1 MPNVLITGC
10 SRGLGLEW
18 ARQLAQA
25 DWRVFATCRHP
36 HEAVAL
42 AELAAEREN
51 LSVHRLDVTDA
62 ADIRAMR
69 WELEDTPLDLLLNN
83 AALYLDKDAAMLG
96 SLRYEEWL
104 RTFEVNTLGAVRLCE
119 AFAPNLRRGE
129 RPLAV
134 AISSHMGSIGDIV
147 SGDSLYYRSSKAA
160 LNAAMRGLAASLGE
174 QGIGVLIVHPGWVR
188 TRMGGAM
195 GRLSEAQSVQG
206 MRALIE
212 GFDRTRHGRF
222 FRYDGTELPW

>member
-18 ARQLAQA
+18 SRQLAE
-25 DWRVFATCRHP
+25 DGWRVYATCRYP
-36 HEAVAL
+36 HEAH
-42 AELAAEREN
+42 ELAALAGRLPG

-62 ADIRAMR
+62 ADIRALR
-69 WELEDTPLDLLLNN
+69 WELEDEPLDLLLNN

-96 SLRYEEWL
+96 SVRYDEWL

-119 AFAPNLRRGE
+119 AFLPNLRRGE

-134 AISSHMGSIGDIV
+134 AVSSHMGSIADIATA
-147 SGDSLYYRSSKAA
+147 DSLYYRSSKAA
-160 LNAAMRGLAASLGE
+160 LNAAMRGLAAVLGE
-174 QGIGVLIVHPGWVR
+174 EGVGVLIVHPGWVR
-188 TRMGGAM
+188 TRMGGPM
-195 GRLSEAQSVQG
+195 GRLTTAQSVQG
-206 MRALIE
+206 MRALVDNF
-212 GFDRTRHGRF
+212 GPAQHGRF

>member
-1 MPNVLITGC
+1 MSNVLITGC

-18 ARQLAQA
+18 ARQLAEA
-25 DWRVFATCRHP
+25 GWRVFASCRHP
-36 HEAVAL
+36 GEAGELARL
-42 AELAAEREN
+42 AERSAN

-62 ADIRAMR
+62 ADIRALC
-69 WELEDTPLDLLLNN
+69 WELEDTPLDLLINN

-96 SLRYEEWL
+96 SVRYEDWL
-104 RTFEVNTLGAVRLCE
+104 RTFDVNTLGAVRLCE
-119 AFAPNLRRGE
+119 AFAPNLRRAQ

-134 AISSHMGSIGDIV
+134 AVSSHMGSIADIA

-160 LNAAMRGLAASLGE
+160 LNAAMRGMAAALGE

-212 GFDRTRHGRF
+212 DFDRSRHGRF